1 MLVLMFLDRQ
11 GICLLSSQFSKM
23 NYTYQAIHASS
34 FQLLFL
40 NVLFL
45 KNTYFKKK
53 ETKLDPSQAYATLQ
67 VQRCCWWGWLDLCR
81 SAHKDLFSAVW
92 SVLPSCHLRNG
103 QCNSQSCWCWP
114 WSTAL
119 LLWDW
124 WHLIQTTKW
133 ERERLGKKSIWM

>member
-11 GICLLSSQFSKM
+11 GICLLSSQFSEM

-53 ETKLDPSQAYATLQ
+53 RNKIRPKPSIRYPASSKMLLMRLA
-67 VQRCCWWGWLDLCR
+67 R
-81 SAHKDLFSAVW
+81 SLS
-92 SVLPSCHLRNG
+92 L
-103 QCNSQSCWCWP
+103 
-114 WSTAL
+114 ST
-119 LLWDW
+119 
-124 WHLIQTTKW
+124 
-133 ERERLGKKSIWM
+133 

>member
-11 GICLLSSQFSKM
+11 GICLLSSQFSEM

-53 ETKLDPSQAYATLQ
+53 
-67 VQRCCWWGWLDLCR
+67 
-81 SAHKDLFSAVW
+81 
-92 SVLPSCHLRNG
+92 
-103 QCNSQSCWCWP
+103 
-114 WSTAL
+114 
-119 LLWDW
+119 
-124 WHLIQTTKW
+124 
-133 ERERLGKKSIWM
+133 KKQN

>member
-11 GICLLSSQFSKM
+11 GICLLSSQFSEM

-53 ETKLDPSQAYATLQ
+53 KETKLDPSQAYATLQ
-67 VQRCCWWGWLDLCR
+67 VQRCC
-81 SAHKDLFSAVW
+81 
-92 SVLPSCHLRNG
+92 
-103 QCNSQSCWCWP
+103 
-114 WSTAL
+114 
-119 LLWDW
+119 
-124 WHLIQTTKW
+124 
-133 ERERLGKKSIWM
+133 